1 MNFYQHLVSETES
14 ERQRLIATPIIQ
26 AALKGQVSLES
37 YKAFLQEAYHHV
49 KHTVL
54 LLEATRDALPEHH
67 AWLVDPLNEYIEEE
81 TGHEEWILDDIE
93 ACGGD
98 RWMAAKSMPDLA
110 TEVMVAYAYDTIA
123 RGNPLGFF
131 GMVYVLEG
139 TSVALAL
146 MAADRIQEALALP
159 NSAFSYLRSHG
170 TLDLEHTDHFESLM
184 GQIDRPEDQAAIVHA
199 AKAFYHLYSDV
210 FRSLPMP
217 QGLAAEQEAL
227 AC

>member
-14 ERQRLIATPIIQ
+14 SRQTLIEIPIIQ
-26 AALKGQVSLES
+26 AALHGQVSLQS
-37 YKAFLQEAYHHV
+37 YCAFLQEAYHHV
-49 KHTVL
+49 KHTVH
-54 LLEATRDALPEHH
+54 LLEATRNVLPTHH
-67 AWLVDPLNEYIEEE
+67 AWLVDPLNEYIKEE
-81 TGHEEWILDDIE
+81 TGHEEWILDDIV

-98 RWMAAKSMPDLA
+98 RLIASQSKPALA
-110 TEVMVAYAYDTIA
+110 TEVMVAYAYDTIS

-184 GQIDRPEDQAAIVHA
+184 GQIERPEDQSAILNA
-199 AKAFYHLYSDV
+199 AKVFYKLYGDV
-210 FRSLPMP
+210 FRGLPMP
-217 QGLAAEQEAL
+217 QGLAEEQGAL
-227 AC
+227 VC